1 MLTATQYN
9 RSGVPQGSVLGP
21 VLFLLF
27 VNDLPLFV
35 KEAYL
40 ELYADDATVHTSSKQ
55 STVVESRLQAGA
67 LDFKF
72 WCILHRMFIHI
83 GKTSVMLSGTRHTLQ
98 SNDPIAIYLDN
109 ELKKSVENQK
119 LLGVTIDNTLTWD
132 TQVNIVCQNVTKRIT
147 LMKLFSRYIDI
158 SSLNQCYNSYI
169 LPILDYGCLV
179 WGHCTV
185 APEYLNCKNEQRGL
199 YFKQIS

>member
-1 MLTATQYN
+1 MNKFNLIHKSQSGFGKNHSCNTVLINLIYKWLSNIDKGETNGAIFFDLRKAFDIVDHSILLSKLKAYKLDKTSLKWMESFLTNRKQCIVDGNVKSSTQYN

-55 STVVESRLQAGA
+55 PTVVENRLQAGA

-72 WCILHRMFIHI
+72 CAYYIECLSI
-83 GKTSVMLSGTRHTLQ
+83 SVKHQLCYLAQDKHYRAMNPKLYTL
-98 SNDPIAIYLDN
+98 
-109 ELKKSVENQK
+109 
-119 LLGVTIDNTLTWD
+119 
-132 TQVNIVCQNVTKRIT
+132 IT
-147 LMKLFSRYIDI
+147 NL
-158 SSLNQCYNSYI
+158 
-169 LPILDYGCLV
+169 
-179 WGHCTV
+179 
-185 APEYLNCKNEQRGL
+185 
-199 YFKQIS
+199 